1 MCHNE
6 TALCLSVAQ
15 PVVGSVPQPDD
26 ETDVIYVGIVLHAVY
41 PCSRLAMP

>member
-6 TALCLSVAQ
+6 LTPCLSVAQ
-15 PVVGSVPQPDD
+15 PVVGSVPQLDD

-41 PCSRLAMP
+41 ICSRRAMR